1 MRTKS
6 LILAG
11 LALAALVSCSKEN
24 KETPVFNGD
33 KAYINVNIAYS
44 DAATRG
50 TGDATNPFYFGTS
63 DENAV
68 LSAHFFFY
76 NADGSFATYA
86 SKAKSEMKFTANGTD
101 AATKNN
107 IESVASGVVVLKDLK
122 STNYPSYM
130 AVVLNPSTGMV
141 DALKGKSIS
150 EAQAYIINA
159 IATEGTGTTWSNF
172 VMTSSTYGNG
182 DKATG
187 YFCEELQP
195 NNFQENETEA
205 VKDANTV
212 TAYVE
217 RLAAKVKLGLGEK
230 ISAAKGKIGSFSVN
244 GKATDLYFTIT
255 GWGLD
260 ATAKDSYTFKN
271 IDADW
276 TFTGFTWN
284 DATNHRSYWAKFPE
298 YGVSD
303 ATKVYYPKNFAETA
317 GNNKATTLS
326 YISYNDLGVAL
337 NGAAYC
343 RENTNTAA
351 VLKAV
356 NFSGAVTSALLQA
369 KVTDASGN
377 AIQLVNYGKKLYTY
391 GEYVKKALADYA
403 ENNPDNLIF
412 VGPATQE
419 ASSVYTQISA
429 EDVESQNAYDGDIT
443 LKAKTL
449 DSTKSY
455 YLQSASTGGT
465 IYEART
471 AAQVTALLNENNGT
485 LAEYYKDGMMY
496 YNIPIEHL
504 NNGVK
509 YTDSKFVTDMTEAT
523 YGVVRNHYYMIT
535 VTGISNL
542 GKAVYDP
549 AEDIVPSDD
558 DVKNYFVGAKVNIL
572 SWKVVKQSV
581 EL

>member
-24 KETPVFNGD
+24 KENPVFSGD

-50 TGDATNPFYFGTS
+50 TGDAINPFYFGTAS
-63 DENAV
+63 EYDV

-76 NADGSFATYA
+76 NADGTFAAYA

-101 AATKNN
+101 EATKNN
-107 IESVASGVVVLKDLK
+107 IESVASGVVVLEGLK

-141 DALKGKSIS
+141 DALKNKSIS
-150 EAQAYIINA
+150 QAQAYIINA
-159 IATEGTGTTWSNF
+159 IATEGTSTTWSNF
-172 VMTSSTYGNG
+172 VMTSSTYDN
-182 DKATG
+182 DDAATG
-187 YFCEELQP
+187 YFCEKLQP
-195 NNFQENETEA
+195 NNFQEVEDEA

-217 RLAAKVKLGLGEK
+217 RLAAKVKLGLGDE
-230 ISAAKGKIGSFSVN
+230 ISNAKGKIGSFSVD
-244 GKATDLYFTIT
+244 GKATDLYFSIT

-260 ATAKDSYTFKN
+260 ATAKSSYTFKN
-271 IDADW
+271 INPRW
-276 TFTGFTWN
+276 SFNGFTWN
-284 DATNHRSYWAKFPE
+284 DETNHRSYWAEFPE
-298 YGVSD
+298 YGVND
-303 ATKVYYPKNFAETA
+303 NTVYYPKDYNSVVSSKKTP
-317 GNNKATTLS
+317 TLN
-326 YISYNDLGVAL
+326 YVSYNDLAVAL

-343 RENTNTAA
+343 RENTNTEA

-356 NFSGAVTSALLQA
+356 NFSGAVTSVLLQA

-391 GEYVKKALADYA
+391 DEYVKKALADYA
-403 ENNPDNLIF
+403 ENHPNDLIF
-412 VGPATQE
+412 VGPATPD
-419 ASSVYTQISA
+419 ATSVYTQIST
-429 EDVESQNAYDGDIT
+429 ENVESQNAYDGDIT
-443 LKAKTL
+443 LKAKAL
-449 DSTKSY
+449 DSDKSY
-455 YLQSASTGGT
+455 YLQSGNT
-465 IYEART
+465 YEAKT
-471 AAQVTALLNENNGT
+471 AAEVTEYLIENNGT

-504 NNGVK
+504 NNGAK
-509 YTDSKFVTDMTEAT
+509 YTASDFVTNMKEAT

-542 GKAVYDP
+542 GKAVYE
-549 AEDIVPSDD
+549 AEEDIVPSDD
-558 DVKNYFVGAKVNIL
+558 DIKNYYVGAKVNIL